1 MSKRGFAKAP
11 VYVLDLGA
19 GAILEA
25 IALRLKFR
33 RCVVDSV
40 DRAGEADKESAGD
53 PDMIAV
59 KDMIAR

>member
-1 MSKRGFAKAP
+1 MF
-11 VYVLDLGA
+11 VLGA

-33 RCVVDSV
+33 RCVVDNAE
-40 DRAGEADKESAGD
+40 RAGEADKESAGE

-59 KDMIAR
+59 NDMIAR